1 MQIRRPLKSD
11 SDQNASFS
19 AKRIRMTMIGCTVV
33 CIGFA
38 GLFGY
43 RYGIRPVIDSS
54 INAYVN
60 SITYQTIQDYAMEG
74 DYLDRN
80 GNQIMTCQTPGTSAT
95 AQYPQNY
102 SFAYLLGYY
111 SVSGMQEN
119 MYGLRG
125 NLKDYTLFHLDENN
139 KGASIHLTVDI
150 GLQNYCW
157 QLLNQIDGSI
167 IVLDNETGAI
177 LALASNSLVDY
188 DVNDVNTLLDSDVE
202 GSQYRRGT
210 YETDPPGSTFKIVTA
225 VAALTKQK
233 EEGLDDSWFDYTDYG
248 SYYAE
253 GSDFRITNWADL
265 VYGQITLEK
274 AMNSSVNTY
283 FADLGVRTGKEQLE
297 KTAEKFL
304 IGKDIE
310 IPFLTTIHS
319 SMDIGN
325 RQIELAQASFGQG
338 KTQITP
344 LHIAMITQ
352 SVANNGHMMQPYIV
366 SSIGDGKIPLY
377 KAFPHRLS
385 TTMDTDVNE
394 KLKQILHSTAVGY
407 GFDEYTY
414 GNVYAKT
421 GTAECVNDRIHTYI
435 TGFTDE
441 YTFVVSYNNSSISTV
456 NVPAA
461 QALVQYLNNVNY
473 PDSKESELVTHSY
486 GPGVITW

>member
-1 MQIRRPLKSD
+1 MQIRRRLKSD
-11 SDQNASFS
+11 SDQNASHS
-19 AKRIRMTMIGCTVV
+19 ASRIRLTMIGCTAV
-33 CIGFA
+33 CVGFA
-38 GLFGY
+38 AAFGY
-43 RYGIRPVIDSS
+43 RYGIRPVIDPSAA
-54 INAYVN
+54 AYVN
-60 SITYQTIQDYAMEG
+60 SIRYDTIRDSVLEG
-74 DYLDRN
+74 SYIDRN
-80 GNQIMTCQTPGTSAT
+80 GNVILSADAPGNPGTA
-95 AQYPQNY
+95 AYPQNY

-111 SVSGMQEN
+111 SVSSSQEN

-139 KGASIHLTVDI
+139 RGASVSLTVDI
-150 GLQNYCW
+150 GLQDYCW
-157 QLLNQIDGSI
+157 QILGNTDGSI
-167 IVLDNETGAI
+167 IVLDNQTGAI
-177 LALASNSLVDY
+177 LALASSSGVAY
-188 DVNDVNTLLDSDVE
+188 DVNDVSTLLESDVE

-225 VAALTKQK
+225 TAALTKQK

-253 GSDFRITNWADL
+253 GSDFEITNWADL
-265 VYGQITLEK
+265 SYGQISLEQ

-283 FADLGVRTGKEQLE
+283 FADLGVRTGRERLE
-297 KTAEKFL
+297 ETAEKFQ

-325 RQIELAQASFGQG
+325 KQIELAQASFGQG

-352 SVANNGHMMQPYIV
+352 SVANTGHMMQPYIV

-377 KAFPHRLS
+377 KAFTHRLS
-385 TTMDTDVNE
+385 TTMNPDVNE

-456 NVPAA
+456 NIPAA
-461 QALVQYLNNVNY
+461 QALVQYLNNMN
-473 PDSKESELVTHSY
+473 
-486 GPGVITW
+486 

>member
-1 MQIRRPLKSD
+1 MMMHIRRPLKSD
-11 SDQNASFS
+11 SDHNVSHS
-19 AKRIRMTMIGCTVV
+19 INRIKMTMIGCTAV

-38 GLFGY
+38 SLFGY
-43 RYGIRPVIDSS
+43 RYGIRPVIDPS
-54 INAYVN
+54 IRAYAN
-60 SITYQTIQDYAMEG
+60 SITFQTIQDYAMEG
-74 DYLDRN
+74 DYTDRN
-80 GNQIMTCQTPGTSAT
+80 GDQIMTCMAPGEMAV

-102 SFAYLLGYY
+102 SYAYLLGYY
-111 SVSGMQEN
+111 SVSGTKEN

-125 NLKDYTLFHLDENN
+125 SLKDYTLFHLDQNN
-139 KGASIHLTVDI
+139 RGATVHLTTDT

-157 QLLNQIDGSI
+157 QLLGDQEGSI
-167 IVLDNETGAI
+167 IVLDNDTGAI
-177 LALASNSLVDY
+177 LALASNSQVAY
-188 DVNDVNTLLDSDVE
+188 DVNDVNTLLGSDVE

-210 YETDPPGSTFKIVTA
+210 FETDPPGSTFKIVTA

-233 EEGLDDSWFDYTDYG
+233 EEGLDDSWFDFTDYG

-253 GSDFRITNWADL
+253 GSDFKITNWADIS
-265 VYGQITLEK
+265 YGQISLEK

-283 FADLGVRTGKEQLE
+283 FADLGVRTGKEKLE
-297 KTAEKFL
+297 ETAEKFL

-319 SMDIGN
+319 SMNIGDQ
-325 RQIELAQASFGQG
+325 QIELAQASFGQG

-344 LHIAMITQ
+344 MQIAMITQ

-366 SSIGDGKIPLY
+366 SSIGDGMLPLY
-377 KAFPHRLS
+377 KAFSHRLS
-385 TTMDTDVNE
+385 TTMDADVNE

-421 GTAECVNDRIHTYI
+421 GTAECINDRIHTYI

-441 YTFVVSYNNSSISTV
+441 YTFVVSYNDSSISTV
-456 NVPAA
+456 NIPTAKS
-461 QALVQYLNNVNY
+461 LVQYLNTIN
-473 PDSKESELVTHSY
+473 
-486 GPGVITW
+486 